1 MDEKM
6 LGLVGG
12 VAAATLLG
20 RGMRPAA
27 RTVMKG
33 VVIALEAASDTQDEL
48 RELYREAQAEQRAGR
63 AATGSGHNRARRL
76 SPPSSDSLWLKTA
89 PPTAPRVLDRD
100 LDVDVAVIGG
110 GITGV
115 LTALLLKRDG
125 ARVAVLERGVV
136 AGGAT
141 GGTTAKCS
149 ALQGTRYRTLRR
161 QHGEEAPVIYADA
174 SLAAVGRIAELVKT
188 EHIECDFERLPALT
202 YAAEEQQLRAV
213 EEELEAARRAGL
225 SVDLTTDA
233 GLPFAVPGAVRLD
246 DQAQFHPVR
255 LVRALAELVD
265 GDNPSV
271 FEHTVVTG
279 VDEGSPCRVRT
290 DRGRVVTAQQ
300 IVVATNYP
308 LLDRGGFFARLE
320 PTRSYLVAARVRG
333 DVPQGM
339 LISAGQPT
347 RSLRPYRSDEEQWL
361 LVGGEGH
368 RTGSAMA
375 RRPRFEALE
384 AFAREH
390 WDVVDV
396 PYRWSAQDPV
406 PVDGLPYIG
415 RYTPRSS
422 RLFVATGFQKWGMTN
437 ATIAAMLLTDLV
449 AGRENA
455 WAGTFDPNRATLSAA
470 SKLATFN
477 LHAAARFV
485 GGRLAPAEASSA
497 AEVPAGEARVVRDGL
512 GKVGVYRDEAGAL
525 HAVSLRCTHL
535 GCLLG
540 FNEAETS
547 WDCPCHGSRF
557 SVSGQV
563 LQGPAIHPLDR
574 REAPGTDVDE
584 CEQVTGEPASAS
596 TTSGAC

>member
-1 MDEKM
+1 MEEKM
-6 LGLVGG
+6 LGLAGG
-12 VAAATLLG
+12 VAAAALLG
-20 RGMRPAA
+20 RGMRPVAK
-27 RTVMKG
+27 TVMKG
-33 VVIALEAASDTQDEL
+33 VVIAMEAASGTQDEV

-63 AATGSGHNRARRL
+63 PATGPAQPGRVL
-76 SPPSSDSLWLKTA
+76 SPRSSDSLWLDTA
-89 PPTAPRVLDRD
+89 APTAPRVLDRD
-100 LDVDVAVIGG
+100 LEVDVAVIGG
-110 GITGV
+110 GITGI

-161 QHGEEAPVIYADA
+161 KHGEDAAGVYADA
-174 SLAAVGRIAELVKT
+174 SLAAVTRIAELVDS
-188 EHIECDFERLPALT
+188 EQIECDLERLPALT
-202 YAAEEQQLRAV
+202 YAADEQQLKTVA
-213 EEELEAARRAGL
+213 EELEAARGAGL
-225 SVDLTTDA
+225 AVELTTDT

-265 GDNPSV
+265 GDDPAV
-271 FEHTVVTG
+271 FEHTAVTG
-279 VDEGSPCRVRT
+279 VDEGPPCQVRT
-290 DRGRVVTAQQ
+290 DHGRTVIAQHV
-300 IVVATNYP
+300 VVATNYP

-339 LISAGQPT
+339 LITAGQPT
-347 RSLRPYRSDEEQWL
+347 RSVRPYGSNDEQWL

-368 RTGSAMA
+368 HTGSPMA
-375 RRPRFEALE
+375 QRQRYDALE

-390 WDVVDV
+390 WDVTDA
-396 PYRWSAQDPV
+396 PYRWSAQDAV
-406 PVDGLPYIG
+406 PADGLPYIG

-437 ATIAAMLLTDLV
+437 GTIAAMLLADLV
-449 AGRENA
+449 AGRENP
-455 WAGTFDPNRATLSAA
+455 WAATFDPNRATLAA
-470 SKLATFN
+470 APKLATVN
-477 LHAAARFV
+477 LRTAAHFL
-485 GGRLAPAEASSA
+485 GDRLAPADASSA
-497 AEVPAGEARVVRDGL
+497 AEVPIGEARVVRDGV
-512 GKVGVYRDEAGAL
+512 GKVGVYRDQTGAL

-535 GCLLG
+535 GCLLH
-540 FNEAETS
+540 FNEAEPS

-557 SVSGQV
+557 NVDGEV

-574 REAPGTDVDE
+574 RKVSGTDVDPE
-584 CEQVTGEPASAS
+584 EADQ
-596 TTSGAC
+596 